1 MANIADR
8 RHESS
13 AYISIEGIL
22 IGAAIKPIHS
32 DSEHSVDIEEG
43 WMEVGRRGERKGRVV
58 PRAQNTRRHAA
69 LCRAAAV
76 ICREALK
83 MCGKCAARL
92 AAMP

>member
-1 MANIADR
+1 MPRLLLGIVS
-8 RHESS
+8 ESFGC
-13 AYISIEGIL
+13 GIMQ
-22 IGAAIKPIHS
+22 IHA
-32 DSEHSVDIEEG
+32 
-43 WMEVGRRGERKGRVV
+43 V